1 MVFDSKLFKLISFEK
16 AKKEMLKG
24 NIVYMVKMNGE
35 MEEVTEA
42 TNWKSLVFHSIKSGS
57 YAVAR
62 KQKLHGLGDF
72 TKNLNIGQWSFE
84 VSHKKKGGD
93 A

>member
-1 MVFDSKLFKLISFEK
+1 MREKLSLQI
-16 AKKEMLKG
+16 
-24 NIVYMVKMNGE
+24 
-35 MEEVTEA
+35 EEITEA
-42 TNWKSLVFHSIKSGS
+42 TDWKSLFFHSIESGS

-62 KQKLHGLGDF
+62 KPKLHSLGDF

-93 A
+93 G

>member
-35 MEEVTEA
+35 MEEITEA
-42 TNWKSLVFHSIKSGS
+42 TDWKSLLFHSIKSGS

-62 KQKLHGLGDF
+62 KPKLHGLGDF
-72 TKNLNIGQWSFE
+72 TKNLNIGQWNFE

>member
-1 MVFDSKLFKLISFEK
+1 MSGGVRGRENLFNFPSYSI
-16 AKKEMLKG
+16 
-24 NIVYMVKMNGE
+24 
-35 MEEVTEA
+35 
-42 TNWKSLVFHSIKSGS
+42 HSIKSGS